1 MNITKNYNM
10 DEWSKISQKLYES
23 TQTQNVNTDDKN
35 VDVEDVQTQEVK

>member
-1 MNITKNYNM
+1 M